1 MTAAP
6 AERLTLTPAA
16 QRRPP
21 REPPPAYSWTV
32 MPSVSLREER
42 YASLADKAYAA
53 IRDMLIMLD
62 IRPNEPLDDDA
73 LAAQLEM
80 GKTPVREAIK
90 RLEGDRLIVTYPR
103 RGTFATGVDIT
114 DLAHISEVRNLLEPL
129 SAQRAAE
136 RATPAERRELL
147 DLADRLESLDLATTS
162 NHDLM
167 GYDAEVHRAV
177 YRVAGNPHLEDVLV
191 RHHNLAIRIFC
202 LFLERLPAVHDHVR
216 EHVDLLRTI
225 AAGDGAD
232 AAARAAEHVKSFEV
246 AVRSVI

>member
-1 MTAAP
+1 VTAVPAGRVRLAP
-6 AERLTLTPAA
+6 PAH
-16 QRRPP
+16 RRPP
-21 REPPPAYSWTV
+21 RSQRRTYSWTV
-32 MPSVSLREER
+32 LPSVALREER
-42 YASLADKAYAA
+42 HASLADKAYAA

-73 LAAQLEM
+73 IAAQLEM

-90 RLEGDRLIVTYPR
+90 RLEVDRLIVTYPR

-129 SAQRAAE
+129 AARRAAE
-136 RATPAERRELL
+136 RATPAERQDLL
-147 DLADRLESLDLATTS
+147 DLADRLDALDLSTTS

-167 GYDAEVHRAV
+167 GYDAQVHRAF

-202 LFLERLPAVHDHVR
+202 LFLERLPAVHGHVH

-225 AAGDGAD
+225 AAGDGEG
-232 AAARAAEHVKSFEV
+232 AAARALEHVKSFEV